1 MRLSSSKLSI
11 FVLLSALVLT
21 FITSTLSQS
30 TECPTCTCRH
40 YVWMGIML
48 ISFGAIIVLL
58 LSLVGVILFKV
69 CVLSRERRED
79 DEIDTKTANR
89 LPYNVMLNITEK
101 KEPKKK
107 KKKQQEEEP
116 EPGKRIL
123 GLPYTE
129 ERMVLFKAYRLLWN
143 QALAEFGATASTDS
157 LDQLEKL
164 LQLGMSRYENTD
176 TPLLK
181 STAHRYEKENKKL
194 EPVFDKIRQHN
205 NKNAPLDSIQHI
217 CLNLYNTL
225 FRLAHNRGEDVL
237 QERIMIKPDENPY
250 MTVTPFYFELL
261 YPAIFRA
268 CTSQEIEYFL
278 SLLFNTSSE
287 ACRKGES
294 IIGFSTLSRDEQLQA
309 TLKGAFP
316 DLNKLAE
323 SVDLKQKLSQPEL
336 EVMGDDEDEEVNQD
350 DNLEVLPQKK
360 SKVQKESETQKEHVA
375 EETTSVEPV
384 SP

>member
-1 MRLSSSKLSI
+1 
-11 FVLLSALVLT
+11 
-21 FITSTLSQS
+21 
-30 TECPTCTCRH
+30 
-40 YVWMGIML
+40 ML